1 MMNGMMD
8 SMGSCGGSM
17 MTMMG
22 IFWLLLVVLIGLG
35 IVYLARAL
43 NLGQTFKTADSTPLN
58 EDKVLD
64 FARERYAK
72 GEIDKDEFERLK
84 HAQS

>member
-8 SMGSCGGSM
+8 GMGNCGGSM

-43 NLGQTFKTADSTPLN
+43 NLGQRFKSNSGAQPMENKALSL
-58 EDKVLD
+58 
-64 FARERYAK
+64 AHERYAK
-72 GEIDKDEFERLK
+72 GEIDEDEFERLK
-84 HAQS
+84 HAPS

>member
-1 MMNGMMD
+1 MMNGMD
-8 SMGSCGGSM
+8 GMGDCGGSM

-43 NLGQTFKTADSTPLN
+43 NLGQLFKTADGTPLN
-58 EDKVLD
+58 EDKALSL
-64 FARERYAK
+64 ARERYAK
-72 GEIDKDEFERLK
+72 GEIDQDEFERLK
-84 HAQS
+84 HALS